1 MRGITVLMSARKRNW
16 FLALLFLG
24 WALGNLDRYIMNY
37 AVLSITEDLNLS
49 ASSTGILLS
58 SFFAGYALMQLPGGW
73 LADRFGARKVLITSV
88 ILWSIFTGLTG
99 AAWSLTSMII
109 IRFLFG
115 VGEGGFQ
122 PASSK
127 IISQAFPQENR
138 ARAMSIM
145 L

>member
-37 AVLSITEDLNLS
+37 AVLSITEDLKLS

-73 LADRFGARKVLITSV
+73 LADRFGARKVLIYLSHFVVHFYRINWSGMV
-88 ILWSIFTGLTG
+88 IDLHDHDS
-99 AAWSLTSMII
+99 
-109 IRFLFG
+109 FL
-115 VGEGGFQ
+115 VWDW
-122 PASSK
+122 
-127 IISQAFPQENR
+127 
-138 ARAMSIM
+138 
-145 L
+145 